1 MTLTSSVTRPSA
13 TTRLG
18 AGQGPGT
25 GTSAENPASS
35 RHRDTTALNDG
46 KRLAGAAATAGKALS
61 PDTGATGK
69 GLGLLSGKGAEGGCR
84 GTQGSPAAVFP
95 SSTREAGSASTDEVV
110 SAVPLGVEETE
121 EGTEDK
127 TVCLDAAVLSTGL
140 GRPDGRTGASSSLDT
155 ELEAGSTRLLEE
167 PAPRPE
173 WFSPGAYE

>member
-1 MTLTSSVTRPSA
+1 LTLTSSVTRPSA

-35 RHRDTTALNDG
+35 RHRDTTALTDDR
-46 KRLAGAAATAGKALS
+46 RLGGSGALS
-61 PDTGATGK
+61 PDTGATGAAGK
-69 GLGLLSGKGAEGGCR
+69 GARGKGAEAGCR

-95 SSTREAGSASTDEVV
+95 LSTREAGSASTDEVV
-110 SAVPLGVEETE
+110 SAAPLGVDETD

-127 TVCLDAAVLSTGL
+127 TVCLDTTVLSTGL
-140 GRPDGRTGASSSLDT
+140 GRPDGRTRASSPLDT
-155 ELEAGSTRLLEE
+155 ELEAGSARLLEE
-167 PAPRPE
+167 AAARPA